1 MNNWTSVSE
10 SLPDLNQMVLVC
22 YPSASDGK
30 PTYAWGARCEDAEGW
45 AWATGGRYGIR
56 LDKDAFG
63 MTSRSARIVLSRTG
77 CRFPS
82 RHDAHH
88 HAPPP
93 ERKTRCVESAA
104 DVLRRNPTTGIEGC
118 CARATRAA
126 FCAVR

>member
-56 LDKDAFG
+56 LDKDAFWNDVEV
-63 MTSRSARIVLSRTG
+63 SDD
-77 CRFPS
+77 FPVT
-82 RHDAHH
+82 HWDA
-88 HAPPP
+88 A
-93 ERKTRCVESAA
+93 S
-104 DVLRRNPTTGIEGC
+104 
-118 CARATRAA
+118 RAA
-126 FCAVR
+126 MIKEW